1 MEEVSMDLI
10 ENLNKSGGCQHILVV
25 KDALTDFVLLF
36 PLKSKTATEV
46 ARVCK
51 YGLFQQYNIKRL
63 HTDNGSCFRQ
73 VEFLGLMAELKI
85 EVINTSVHKPTARG
99 FIEKEVHIVKTI
111 FKKILASG
119 SNKTLNWEELP
130 LLVSILL
137 NHTVSLRTGYKPAV
151 LMYGETQMANCFLDT
166 EEMVPVHHSLRTNK
180 AQLIRTSAN
189 VQRIIETA
197 KETITAKR
205 QHEHDANNENRIIK
219 PFKKDDIV
227 FLYDRSYV
235 QGAPRPLRTKFS
247 SSPHVI
253 VEVFYTTLLVQ
264 RLADNFRTLIA
275 MDDVK
280 LYKGT
285 DPEFANLPQ
294 KIKKILINKFDE
306 LLPADFDDI
315 LRLDPLEMP
324 IGIELG
330 SNDRDQEME
339 DDLPGE
345 GEGVEEQLENKKQKG
360 SGRKGK
366 RRSKLT
372 METRKENK
380 LLELTSQNKNTHEK
394 ENTTQEQGQE
404 QEPIAGP
411 SGLCG
416 MNRTKKNTE
425 KIESDSSSED
435 DEPLTLR
442 SGKRVHF
449 Q

>member
-119 SNKTLNWEELP
+119 SNKTLNWEDLP

-137 NHTVSLRTGYKPAV
+137 NHTVSLRTGFKPAV

-205 QHEHDANNENRIIK
+205 QHEHDTNNENRIIK

-247 SSPHVI
+247 SSPHVVI
-253 VEVFYTTLLVQ
+253 EVFYTTLLVQ

-294 KIKKILINKFDE
+294 KIKKILVNKFDE

-366 RRSKLT
+366 RRSKQWRL
-372 METRKENK
+372 
-380 LLELTSQNKNTHEK
+380 
-394 ENTTQEQGQE
+394 G
-404 QEPIAGP
+404 
-411 SGLCG
+411 
-416 MNRTKKNTE
+416 KKTNC
-425 KIESDSSSED
+425 
-435 DEPLTLR
+435 
-442 SGKRVHF
+442 
-449 Q
+449 

>member
-119 SNKTLNWEELP
+119 SNKTLNWEDLP

-137 NHTVSLRTGYKPAV
+137 NHTVSLRTGFKPAV

-205 QHEHDANNENRIIK
+205 QHEHDTNNENRIIK
-219 PFKKDDIV
+219 PFKKRRHCVLIRQVICTGGTSPVKDKIFFQSSCCNRSV
-227 FLYDRSYV
+227 LYDPA
-235 QGAPRPLRTKFS
+235 G
-247 SSPHVI
+247 
-253 VEVFYTTLLVQ
+253 TTIS
-264 RLADNFRTLIA
+264 R
-275 MDDVK
+275 
-280 LYKGT
+280 
-285 DPEFANLPQ
+285 
-294 KIKKILINKFDE
+294 
-306 LLPADFDDI
+306 
-315 LRLDPLEMP
+315 
-324 IGIELG
+324 
-330 SNDRDQEME
+330 
-339 DDLPGE
+339 
-345 GEGVEEQLENKKQKG
+345 
-360 SGRKGK
+360 
-366 RRSKLT
+366 
-372 METRKENK
+372 
-380 LLELTSQNKNTHEK
+380 
-394 ENTTQEQGQE
+394 
-404 QEPIAGP
+404 
-411 SGLCG
+411 
-416 MNRTKKNTE
+416 
-425 KIESDSSSED
+425 
-435 DEPLTLR
+435 
-442 SGKRVHF
+442 
-449 Q
+449 